1 MDTKFDPMS
10 ESTKRMRE
18 QNIADQKAV
27 EGLNVYACRYSD
39 LTEFVVTKNLGD
51 ARALRPGADS
61 VRAATLDQLKIIA
74 LRALT
79 LKY

>member
-39 LTEFVVTKNLGD
+39 AEILIVVIYSNNRSIYVTGYNK
-51 ARALRPGADS
+51 A
-61 VRAATLDQLKIIA
+61 IA
-74 LRALT
+74 SGRQ
-79 LKY
+79 